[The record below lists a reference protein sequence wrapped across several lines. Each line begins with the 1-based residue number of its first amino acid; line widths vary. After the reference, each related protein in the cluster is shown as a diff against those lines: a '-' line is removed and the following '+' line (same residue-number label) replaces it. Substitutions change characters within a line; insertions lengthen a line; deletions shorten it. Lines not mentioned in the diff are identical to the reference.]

1 MPSSDFARV
10 AVLLSEGA
18 ALKPLTGGL
27 ASRTNPPL
35 SRGVISLLPAPVL
48 CGLLVGP
55 VGLARDAAEGFA
67 KARLAALLIHVGQML
82 RERSHRFRGG

>member
-18 ALKPLTGGL
+18 ALKNRSLGALRAVPT
-27 ASRTNPPL
+27 PPL
-35 SRGVISLLPAPVL
+35 AGLSLSPGPVL

-67 KARLAALLIHVGQML
+67 KAGLAAAA
-82 RERSHRFRGG
+82 SNSFS